1 MSRKI
6 NTTIIAAMAFLL
18 FTLSSLA
25 SALERTPFTEETLA
39 KLQSENQV
47 VLVDVYAT
55 WCSTCAKQQKLLQ
68 QYRDKYP
75 DNVFHVLEID
85 FDKNRDLV
93 EKYNAPRQSTL
104 VLFKGNKQFWYSVA
118 EQDYNVIER
127 ELNKAFEF
135 KAKS

>member
-25 SALERTPFTEETLA
+25 SALERTPFTEEALA